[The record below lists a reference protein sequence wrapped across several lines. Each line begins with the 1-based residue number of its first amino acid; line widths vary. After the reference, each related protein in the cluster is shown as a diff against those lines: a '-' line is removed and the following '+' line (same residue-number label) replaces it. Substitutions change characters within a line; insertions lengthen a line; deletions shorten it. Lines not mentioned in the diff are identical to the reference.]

1 MKMEGYVS
9 RRNLIKGTVA
19 ALGGAGLALA
29 GCSKPQTQEKAQLM
43 PGTYTGAAMGRAGEV
58 VVELTVKNNCVVKA
72 AMVAS
77 AETAVISENAAKK
90 VLGDIVEHQTL
101 NVDTVSGATLTS
113 MAVRSA
119 AEEALSQAGDISAFE
134 SPADYP
140 TPECEDC
147 ACDVVV
153 IGAGSAGMNAAS
165 RLADEGANVIL
176 VEKQGFLGGGDTMFA
191 SSGLAGG
198 GGYTV
203 YKNDIEGASEQDY
216 LNTKLSAAEKSGLPV
231 DIDCLTAYSLRS
243 GDAVDAYISI
253 GVPFGKFAKFSNT
266 TIDGSSPGTHI
277 IKHLSEQMDAK
288 GIDYRLN
295 TSLVSIAQAGDE
307 VTGVVVANE
316 AGQYA
321 ISADAVLLACGGF
334 GNNEEML
341 TAYADAGDYC
351 GLPHSGSASAMGDGI
366 LAAEAIGAALG
377 NMTAI
382 KANNICH
389 ITDSGAVIS
398 LAAIQSIAVLVDNTG
413 KRFINETDS
422 TVHEKSD
429 VELTLPNQE
438 AWAIFDQKTIDEKK
452 LISDYNDLGYFA
464 SGESWKALAGNM
476 GLSDEAQTAFVD
488 TMERWQAV
496 GEGNVE
502 EEFGATVAS
511 TFQNPPYYAALV
523 KPAMQSTYGGVCTD
537 AAARVL
543 DDKGT
548 PIPGLYA
555 AGAVSGHGCFG
566 NQVGNGLTIASAFGI
581 IAAETILSDCNA

>member
-1 MKMEGYVS
+1 MKTEEFIS
-9 RRNLIKGTVA
+9 RRSLIKGTALA
-19 ALGGAGLALA
+19 ALGGAGLALT
-29 GCSKPQTQEKAQLM
+29 GCSKAAQEEAHLE
-43 PGTYTGAAMGRAGEV
+43 PGAYTGSAMGRAGEV
-58 VVELTVKNNCVVKA
+58 AVELVIKNDCIVKA
-72 AMVAS
+72 TMVSS
-77 AETAVISENAAKK
+77 AETAVISDRAAEK

-113 MAVRSA
+113 MAVRNA
-119 AEEALSQAGDISAFE
+119 AEEALKQAGDISAFE
-134 SPADYP
+134 DPADYP
-140 TPECEDC
+140 APECEDC
-147 ACDVVV
+147 SCDVVV

-165 RLADEGANVIL
+165 RLADAGANVIL
-176 VEKQGFLGGGDTMFA
+176 IEKQGFLGGGDTMFA

-203 YKNDIEGASEQDY
+203 YKNEIANASEQDY
-216 LNTKLSAAEKSGLPV
+216 LDTKLSAAEKSGLPV

-266 TIDGSSPGTHI
+266 TVDGSSPGTHI

-288 GIDYRLN
+288 DIDYRLN
-295 TSLVSIAQAGDE
+295 TSLVSITRAADK
-307 VTGVVVANE
+307 VTGVIVSNA
-316 AGQYA
+316 AGEYA
-321 ISADAVLLACGGF
+321 ISANAVLLACGGF

-341 TAYADAGDYC
+341 TAYADAADYC

-366 LAAEAIGAALG
+366 LAAEAIGAALS

-422 TVHEKSD
+422 TVHEKSN
-429 VELTLPNQE
+429 VELTLPDQE

-452 LISDYNDLGYFA
+452 LIRDYNDLGYFV
-464 SGESWKALAGNM
+464 SGESWETLASSMALNA
-476 GLSDEAQTAFVD
+476 EAQAAFVD

-502 EEFGATVAS
+502 EDFGAKVAS

-523 KPAMQSTYGGVCTD
+523 KPAMQSTYGGVSTD

-543 DDKGT
+543 DNEDA

-566 NQVGNGLTIASAFGI
+566 NQVGNGLTISSAFGI
-581 IAAETILSDCNA
+581 IAAETILSDSNA